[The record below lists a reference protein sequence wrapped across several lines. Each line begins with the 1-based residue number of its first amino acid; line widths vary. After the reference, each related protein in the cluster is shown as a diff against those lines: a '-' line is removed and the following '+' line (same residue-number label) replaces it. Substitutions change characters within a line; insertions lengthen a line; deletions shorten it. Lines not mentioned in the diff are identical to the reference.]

1 MSIRAWEF
9 LAFGSDSRSLS
20 PHSKL
25 SLPAGAPE
33 RLQRPLPLPAFSPSQ
48 SAVPYTTSK
57 YAAIALAA
65 GKLSNGLSRV
75 TGVASR
81 EPSPLFGQDKP
92 WEPRLD
98 NGYPNIVAPAA
109 EGGAWQ
115 LWYGDCVKG
124 CATQLL
130 LYANSTDGVAWHKPE
145 LGLFHLGTVRPDLQ
159 AIGTRNNIVLE
170 GGGIGVYHD
179 PAEPDAARRY
189 KAFGPGCYTRDE
201 GCHLEWDTH
210 GGGLWGGW
218 PTSDDLAYSA
228 DGLHWTGLGK
238 VKWPSPQRYDCHN
251 TLVRDHRGSF
261 VATTRDGFSAAPG
274 RTIGIALSQAGAEAL
289 AFNTSRAPKLTLAGS
304 LAHQLYSQITFPW
317 LDVWLGINMVYDAQD
332 PHGRVHC
339 RLAWATSPQGEW
351 QWADEVGGL
360 TGADLIPL
368 GPDGGFDSHVRLAAT
383 TTNLNP
389 HAAPNLSPDPGP
401 N

>member
-1 MSIRAWEF
+1 MPEPSA
-9 LAFGSDSRSLS
+9 RSLS
-20 PHSKL
+20 
-25 SLPAGAPE
+25 AA
-33 RLQRPLPLPAFSPSQ
+33 
-48 SAVPYTTSK
+48 PYTTSK
-57 YAAIALAA
+57 YAAIALA
-65 GKLSNGLSRV
+65 GKLPDGLSRA

-81 EPSPLFGQDKP
+81 DPSPLFGQDKP

-115 LWYGDCVKG
+115 LWYGNCVKG

-179 PAEPDAARRY
+179 LTEPDAARRY
-189 KAFGPGCYTRDE
+189 KAFGPGCYTRDA
-201 GCHLEWDTH
+201 GCHLEWGTQ
-210 GGGLWGGW
+210 GGGLRGGW

-274 RTIGIALSQAGAEAL
+274 RAIGIALSQAGAEAL

-317 LDVWLGINMVYDAQD
+317 LDVWLGITMVYDAQD

-339 RLAWATSPQGEW
+339 RLAWAASPQGEW

-368 GPDGGFDSHVRLAAT
+368 GPDGDFDSHVRLAAT
-383 TTNLNP
+383 TTNRNP
-389 HAAPNLSPDPGP
+389 HAAPKPSPDPSP

>member
-1 MSIRAWEF
+1 MPEPSA
-9 LAFGSDSRSLS
+9 RSLS
-20 PHSKL
+20 
-25 SLPAGAPE
+25 AA
-33 RLQRPLPLPAFSPSQ
+33 
-48 SAVPYTTSK
+48 PYTTSK
-57 YAAIALAA
+57 YAAIVLA
-65 GKLSNGLSRV
+65 GKLPDGLSRA

-81 EPSPLFGQDKP
+81 DPSPLFGQDKP

-189 KAFGPGCYTRDE
+189 KAFGPGCYGRDA

-274 RTIGIALSQAGAEAL
+274 RAIGIALSQAGAEAL

-339 RLAWATSPQGEW
+339 RLAWAASPQGEW

-368 GPDGGFDSHVRLAAT
+368 GPDGDFDSHVRLAAT
-383 TTNLNP
+383 TTNRNP
-389 HAAPNLSPDPGP
+389 HAAPKPSPDPSP